1 MKKKLLLICLC
12 SLCIAVGTTAQIDIT
27 KVKADI
33 VSDGGSDSIG
43 GETAGDNDGVIVG
56 DGDQQPDTQPAPQP
70 ASQPVPVQPPQEAET
85 PAVSQPVKSSQ
96 SKKEPEKTI
105 EPQKT
110 ENPAPPEKAEDTK
123 IVDTADQKEPEKTE
137 NPASSKEPDEIEN
150 PVPSEK
156 AEDTQTVDTADQKEM
171 QKPAETIPSKEPVKE
186 KTPAIS
192 LKIIKMFG
200 ALIIGYIVAAIIVLG
215 FRTVMSPLVF
225 YMSIDMRY
233 RFAAPVRLKK
243 ASEGYQIDITK
254 IIDRYDSSTFQIRF
268 NRMVLKKLQGME
280 LTIINGEQRIAS
292 DIRSSI
298 DISI

>member
-1 MKKKLLLICLC
+1 MKKKLLLIC
-12 SLCIAVGTTAQIDIT
+12 LCIAVGTTAQIDIT

-85 PAVSQPVKSSQ
+85 PAEKQPVKSSQ

-110 ENPAPPEKAEDTK
+110 EKPAPPEELEKSAEP
-123 IVDTADQKEPEKTE
+123 APSKEPEKTE
-137 NPASSKEPDEIEN
+137 NPDPSKEPDEIEN

-156 AEDTQTVDTADQKEM
+156 VEDTQTVDTADQKEM

-254 IIDRYDSSTFQIRF
+254 IIDRYDSSTFQIHF

>member
-12 SLCIAVGTTAQIDIT
+12 SLCIAVGTQIDIT

-56 DGDQQPDTQPAPQP
+56 DGDQQPDPQPAP
-70 ASQPVPVQPPQEAET
+70 QPVPVQPPQEAET
-85 PAVSQPVKSSQ
+85 PAEKQPVKSSQ
-96 SKKEPEKTI
+96 SKKVPEKTI

-110 ENPAPPEKAEDTK
+110 EKPAPPEELEKSAEP
-123 IVDTADQKEPEKTE
+123 APSKEPEKTE
-137 NPASSKEPDEIEN
+137 NPAPSKEPEN

-156 AEDTQTVDTADQKEM
+156 AEDTPTVDTADQKEM

-200 ALIIGYIVAAIIVLG
+200 ALIIGYIVAAVIVIG

>member
-1 MKKKLLLICLC
+1 MKKQLLLICLC
-12 SLCIAVGTTAQIDIT
+12 SLCIAVGTQIDIT

-56 DGDQQPDTQPAPQP
+56 DGDQQPDPQPAP
-70 ASQPVPVQPPQEAET
+70 QPVPVQPPQEAET
-85 PAVSQPVKSSQ
+85 PAASQPVKSSQ

-110 ENPAPPEKAEDTK
+110 EKPAPPEESEKSAEP
-123 IVDTADQKEPEKTE
+123 APSKEPEKTE
-137 NPASSKEPDEIEN
+137 NPDPSKEPEKTIE
-150 PVPSEK
+150 PQKTEKPAPPEESEK
-156 AEDTQTVDTADQKEM
+156 S
-171 QKPAETIPSKEPVKE
+171 AETIPSKEPVKE

-200 ALIIGYIVAAIIVLG
+200 ALIIGYIVAAVIVIG

-243 ASEGYQIDITK
+243 APEGYQIDITK

>member
-1 MKKKLLLICLC
+1 MKKQLLLICLC
-12 SLCIAVGTTAQIDIT
+12 SLCIAVGTQIDIT

-56 DGDQQPDTQPAPQP
+56 DGDQQPDPQPAP
-70 ASQPVPVQPPQEAET
+70 QPVPVQPPQEAET
-85 PAVSQPVKSSQ
+85 PAASQPVKSSQ
-96 SKKEPEKTI
+96 SKKVPEKTI

-110 ENPAPPEKAEDTK
+110 EKPAPPEELEKSAEP
-123 IVDTADQKEPEKTE
+123 APSKEPEKTE
-137 NPASSKEPDEIEN
+137 NPAPSKEPEN

-156 AEDTQTVDTADQKEM
+156 AEDTPTVDTADQKEM
-171 QKPAETIPSKEPVKE
+171 QKPAEAIPSKEPVKE

-200 ALIIGYIVAAIIVLG
+200 ALIIGYIVAAVIVLG

>member
-1 MKKKLLLICLC
+1 MKKKLLLIC
-12 SLCIAVGTTAQIDIT
+12 LCIAVGTTAQIDIT
-27 KVKADI
+27 KVNADI

-43 GETAGDNDGVIVG
+43 GENAGDNDGVIVG

-85 PAVSQPVKSSQ
+85 PAASQPVKSSQ
-96 SKKEPEKTI
+96 SKKVPEKTI

-110 ENPAPPEKAEDTK
+110 EKPAPPEELEKSAEP
-123 IVDTADQKEPEKTE
+123 APSKEPEKTE
-137 NPASSKEPDEIEN
+137 NPAPSKEPEN

-156 AEDTQTVDTADQKEM
+156 AEDTPTVDTADQKEM

-200 ALIIGYIVAAIIVLG
+200 ALIIGYIVAAVIVIG

>member
-1 MKKKLLLICLC
+1 MKKKLLLIC
-12 SLCIAVGTTAQIDIT
+12 LCIAVGTTAQIDIT

-70 ASQPVPVQPPQEAET
+70 APQPVPVQPPQEAET
-85 PAVSQPVKSSQ
+85 PAASQPVKSSQ
-96 SKKEPEKTI
+96 SKKVPEKTI

-110 ENPAPPEKAEDTK
+110 EKPAPPEELEKSAEP
-123 IVDTADQKEPEKTE
+123 APSKEPEKTE
-137 NPASSKEPDEIEN
+137 NPAPSKEPEN

-156 AEDTQTVDTADQKEM
+156 AEDTPTVDTADQKEM
-171 QKPAETIPSKEPVKE
+171 QKPAEAIPSKEPVKE

-200 ALIIGYIVAAIIVLG
+200 ALIIGYIVAAVIVLG

>member
-12 SLCIAVGTTAQIDIT
+12 IAVGTTAQMDIT

-85 PAVSQPVKSSQ
+85 PAEKQPVKSSQ
-96 SKKEPEKTI
+96 SKKVPEKTI

-110 ENPAPPEKAEDTK
+110 EKPAPPEELEKSAEP
-123 IVDTADQKEPEKTE
+123 APSKEPEKTE
-137 NPASSKEPDEIEN
+137 NPAPSKEPEN

-171 QKPAETIPSKEPVKE
+171 QKPVETIPSKEPVKE

-200 ALIIGYIVAAIIVLG
+200 ALIIGYIVAAVIVLG
-215 FRTVMSPLVF
+215 FRTVLSPLVF

>member
-56 DGDQQPDTQPAPQP
+56 DGDQQPDQKPAP
-70 ASQPVPVQPPQEAET
+70 QPVPVQPPQEAET

-110 ENPAPPEKAEDTK
+110 ENPAPPEDSEKSAEP
-123 IVDTADQKEPEKTE
+123 APSNEPEKTE
-137 NPASSKEPDEIEN
+137 NPAPSKEPDEIEN
-150 PVPSEK
+150 PATSEK
-156 AEDTQTVDTADQKEM
+156 AEDTQTVDTADQKE
-171 QKPAETIPSKEPVKE
+171 PVKE
-186 KTPAIS
+186 KTPAIRM
-192 LKIIKMFG
+192 KIIKMFG

-215 FRTVMSPLVF
+215 FRTVKSPLVF

-280 LTIINGEQRIAS
+280 LTIINGEQHIAS

-298 DISI
+298 DVSI

>member
-1 MKKKLLLICLC
+1 MKKKLLLIC
-12 SLCIAVGTTAQIDIT
+12 LCIAVGTTAQIDIT

-85 PAVSQPVKSSQ
+85 PAASQPVKSSQ

-110 ENPAPPEKAEDTK
+110 EKPAPPEESEKSAEP
-123 IVDTADQKEPEKTE
+123 APSKEPEKTE
-137 NPASSKEPDEIEN
+137 NPDPSKEPEKTIE
-150 PVPSEK
+150 PQKTEKPAPPEESEK
-156 AEDTQTVDTADQKEM
+156 S
-171 QKPAETIPSKEPVKE
+171 AETIPSKEPVKE

-200 ALIIGYIVAAIIVLG
+200 ALIIGYIVAAVIVIG

-243 ASEGYQIDITK
+243 APEGYQIDITK

>member
-12 SLCIAVGTTAQIDIT
+12 SLCIAAVGTTAEIDIT
-27 KVKADI
+27 VKADI

-70 ASQPVPVQPPQEAET
+70 APQEAET
-85 PAVSQPVKSSQ
+85 PAEKQPVKSSQ

-110 ENPAPPEKAEDTK
+110 ENPASPEESEKSAETDPS
-123 IVDTADQKEPEKTE
+123 KEPEKTE
-137 NPASSKEPDEIEN
+137 NPAPSKEPDEIEN
-150 PVPSEK
+150 PAPSEK
-156 AEDTQTVDTADQKEM
+156 AEDTKTVDTADQKEK
-171 QKPAETIPSKEPVKE
+171 QKTAETIPSKKPVKE

-280 LTIINGEQRIAS
+280 LTIINGEQHIAS
-292 DIRSSI
+292 DIRTSI
-298 DISI
+298 DVSI

>member
-56 DGDQQPDTQPAPQP
+56 DGDQQPDPQPAP
-70 ASQPVPVQPPQEAET
+70 QPVPVQPPQEAET
-85 PAVSQPVKSSQ
+85 PAASQPVKSSQ
-96 SKKEPEKTI
+96 SKKVPEKTI

-110 ENPAPPEKAEDTK
+110 EKPAPPEELEKSAEP
-123 IVDTADQKEPEKTE
+123 APSKEPEKTE
-137 NPASSKEPDEIEN
+137 NPAPSKEPDEIEN

-171 QKPAETIPSKEPVKE
+171 QKPVETIPSKEPVKE

-200 ALIIGYIVAAIIVLG
+200 ALIIGYIVAAVIVLG
-215 FRTVMSPLVF
+215 FRTVLSPLVF

>member
-1 MKKKLLLICLC
+1 MKKQLLLICLC
-12 SLCIAVGTTAQIDIT
+12 SLCIAVGTQIDIT

-56 DGDQQPDTQPAPQP
+56 DGDQQPDPQLAP
-70 ASQPVPVQPPQEAET
+70 QPVPVQPPQEAET
-85 PAVSQPVKSSQ
+85 PAASQPVKSSQ

-110 ENPAPPEKAEDTK
+110 EKPAPPEE
-123 IVDTADQKEPEKTE
+123 
-137 NPASSKEPDEIEN
+137 
-150 PVPSEK
+150 SEK
-156 AEDTQTVDTADQKEM
+156 S
-171 QKPAETIPSKEPVKE
+171 AETIPSKEPVKE

-200 ALIIGYIVAAIIVLG
+200 ALIIGYIVAAVIVIG

-243 ASEGYQIDITK
+243 APEGYQIDITK

>member
-12 SLCIAVGTTAQIDIT
+12 SLCIAVGTTAQMDIT

-70 ASQPVPVQPPQEAET
+70 APQEAET
-85 PAVSQPVKSSQ
+85 PAEKQPVKSSQ

-110 ENPAPPEKAEDTK
+110 EKSAEPAPS
-123 IVDTADQKEPEKTE
+123 KEPEKTE
-137 NPASSKEPDEIEN
+137 NPAPSKEPDEIEN

-171 QKPAETIPSKEPVKE
+171 QKPVETIPSKEPVKE
-186 KTPAIS
+186 KKLAIS

-200 ALIIGYIVAAIIVLG
+200 ALIIGYIVAAVIVLG
-215 FRTVMSPLVF
+215 FRTVLSPLVF

-254 IIDRYDSSTFQIRF
+254 IIDRYDSSTFRVRF

-298 DISI
+298 DVSI

>member
-12 SLCIAVGTTAQIDIT
+12 SLCIAVGTQIDIT

-85 PAVSQPVKSSQ
+85 PAEKQPVKSSQ
-96 SKKEPEKTI
+96 KI

-110 ENPAPPEKAEDTK
+110 EKPAPPEESEKSAEP
-123 IVDTADQKEPEKTE
+123 APSKEPEKTE
-137 NPASSKEPDEIEN
+137 NPAPSKEPDEIEN

-215 FRTVMSPLVF
+215 FRTVLSPLVF
-225 YMSIDMRY
+225 FVSIDMRY

-243 ASEGYQIDITK
+243 ASEGYQIDMTK

>member
-12 SLCIAVGTTAQIDIT
+12 SLCIAVGTQIDIT

-33 VSDGGSDSIG
+33 VSDGGSDFIG

-56 DGDQQPDTQPAPQP
+56 DGDQQPDPQPAP
-70 ASQPVPVQPPQEAET
+70 QPVPVQPPQEAET
-85 PAVSQPVKSSQ
+85 PAASQPVKSSQ

-110 ENPAPPEKAEDTK
+110 EKPAPPEELEKSAEP
-123 IVDTADQKEPEKTE
+123 APSKEPEKTE
-137 NPASSKEPDEIEN
+137 NPAPSKEPEN
-150 PVPSEK
+150 PP
-156 AEDTQTVDTADQKEM
+156 TVDTADQKEM

-233 RFAAPVRLKK
+233 RLAAPVRLKK
-243 ASEGYQIDITK
+243 SSEGYQIDITK
-254 IIDRYDSSTFQIRF
+254 IIDRYDSSTFRVRF
-268 NRMVLKKLQGME
+268 NRMVLKKLQGMD
-280 LTIINGEQRIAS
+280 LTIVNGEQHIAS

-298 DISI
+298 DVSI

>member
-12 SLCIAVGTTAQIDIT
+12 SLCIAVGTQIDIT

-56 DGDQQPDTQPAPQP
+56 DGDQQPDPQPAP
-70 ASQPVPVQPPQEAET
+70 QPVPVQPPQEAET
-85 PAVSQPVKSSQ
+85 PAEKQPVKSSQ
-96 SKKEPEKTI
+96 SKKVPEMEKSA
-105 EPQKT
+105 E
-110 ENPAPPEKAEDTK
+110 PAPS
-123 IVDTADQKEPEKTE
+123 KEPEKTE
-137 NPASSKEPDEIEN
+137 NPAPSKEPEN

-156 AEDTQTVDTADQKEM
+156 AEDTPTVDTADQKEM

-200 ALIIGYIVAAIIVLG
+200 ALIIGYIVAAVIVIG

>member
-1 MKKKLLLICLC
+1 MKKQLLLICLC
-12 SLCIAVGTTAQIDIT
+12 SLCIAVGTQIDIT

-56 DGDQQPDTQPAPQP
+56 DGDQQPDPQPAP
-70 ASQPVPVQPPQEAET
+70 QPVPVQPPQEAET
-85 PAVSQPVKSSQ
+85 PAASQPVKSSQ
-96 SKKEPEKTI
+96 SKKVPEKTI

-110 ENPAPPEKAEDTK
+110 EKPAPPEELEKSAEP
-123 IVDTADQKEPEKTE
+123 APSKEPEKTE
-137 NPASSKEPDEIEN
+137 NPAPSKEPEN

-156 AEDTQTVDTADQKEM
+156 AEDTPTVDTADQKEM

-200 ALIIGYIVAAIIVLG
+200 ALIIGYIVAAVIVLG

-225 YMSIDMRY
+225 YMTIDMRY

>member
-12 SLCIAVGTTAQIDIT
+12 SLCIAVGTQIDIT

-56 DGDQQPDTQPAPQP
+56 DGDQQPDPQPAP
-70 ASQPVPVQPPQEAET
+70 QPVPVQPPQEAET
-85 PAVSQPVKSSQ
+85 PAASQPVKSSQ
-96 SKKEPEKTI
+96 SKKVPEKTI

-110 ENPAPPEKAEDTK
+110 EKPAPPEELEKSAEP
-123 IVDTADQKEPEKTE
+123 APSKEPEKTE
-137 NPASSKEPDEIEN
+137 NPAPSKEPEN

-156 AEDTQTVDTADQKEM
+156 AEDTPTVDTADQKEM

-200 ALIIGYIVAAIIVLG
+200 ALIIGYIVAAVIVLG

-243 ASEGYQIDITK
+243 ASEGYQIDMTK

>member
-1 MKKKLLLICLC
+1 MKKQLLLICLC
-12 SLCIAVGTTAQIDIT
+12 SLCIAAVGTTAEIDIT
-27 KVKADI
+27 VKADI

-56 DGDQQPDTQPAPQP
+56 DGDQQPDPQPAP
-70 ASQPVPVQPPQEAET
+70 QPVPVQPPQEAET
-85 PAVSQPVKSSQ
+85 PAASQPVKSSQ
-96 SKKEPEKTI
+96 SKKVPEKTI

-110 ENPAPPEKAEDTK
+110 EKPAPPEELEKSAEP
-123 IVDTADQKEPEKTE
+123 APSKEPEKTE
-137 NPASSKEPDEIEN
+137 NPAPSKEPEN

-156 AEDTQTVDTADQKEM
+156 AEDTPTVDTADQKEM

-200 ALIIGYIVAAIIVLG
+200 ALIIGYIVAAVIVLG
-215 FRTVMSPLVF
+215 FRTVLSPLVF

>member
-1 MKKKLLLICLC
+1 MKKQLLLICLC
-12 SLCIAVGTTAQIDIT
+12 SLCIAVGTQIDIT

-56 DGDQQPDTQPAPQP
+56 DGDQQPDPQPAP
-70 ASQPVPVQPPQEAET
+70 QPVPVQPPQEAET
-85 PAVSQPVKSSQ
+85 PAASQPVKSSQ

-110 ENPAPPEKAEDTK
+110 EKPAPPEELEKSAEP
-123 IVDTADQKEPEKTE
+123 APSKEPEKTE
-137 NPASSKEPDEIEN
+137 NPAPSKEPEN
-150 PVPSEK
+150 PP
-156 AEDTQTVDTADQKEM
+156 TVDTADQKEM

-200 ALIIGYIVAAIIVLG
+200 ALIIGYIVAVVIVLG

>member
-1 MKKKLLLICLC
+1 MKKKLLLIC
-12 SLCIAVGTTAQIDIT
+12 LCIAVGTTAQIDIT

-85 PAVSQPVKSSQ
+85 PAEKQPVKSSQ

-110 ENPAPPEKAEDTK
+110 EKPAPPEELEKSAEP
-123 IVDTADQKEPEKTE
+123 APSKEPEKTE
-137 NPASSKEPDEIEN
+137 NPDPSKEPDEIEN

-156 AEDTQTVDTADQKEM
+156 AEDTQTVDTADQ
-171 QKPAETIPSKEPVKE
+171 KEPVKE

-200 ALIIGYIVAAIIVLG
+200 ALIIGYIVAAVIVLG
-215 FRTVMSPLVF
+215 FRTVLSPLVF

-233 RFAAPVRLKK
+233 RYAAPVRLKK

-254 IIDRYDSSTFQIRF
+254 IIDRYDSNTFQIRF
-268 NRMVLKKLQGME
+268 NRMVLKKLQGMD

>member
-1 MKKKLLLICLC
+1 MKKQLLLICLC
-12 SLCIAVGTTAQIDIT
+12 SLCIAVGTQIDIT

-56 DGDQQPDTQPAPQP
+56 DGDQQPDPQPAP
-70 ASQPVPVQPPQEAET
+70 QPVPVQPPQEAET
-85 PAVSQPVKSSQ
+85 PAASQPVKSSQ
-96 SKKEPEKTI
+96 SKKVPEKTI

-110 ENPAPPEKAEDTK
+110 EKPAPPEELEKSAEP
-123 IVDTADQKEPEKTE
+123 APSKEPEKTE
-137 NPASSKEPDEIEN
+137 NPAPSKEPEN

-156 AEDTQTVDTADQKEM
+156 AEDTPTVDTADQKEM
-171 QKPAETIPSKEPVKE
+171 QKPAEAIPSKEPVKE

-200 ALIIGYIVAAIIVLG
+200 ALIIGYIVAAVIVLG
-215 FRTVMSPLVF
+215 FKTVMSPLVF

>member
-1 MKKKLLLICLC
+1 MKKQLLLICLC
-12 SLCIAVGTTAQIDIT
+12 SLCIAVGTQIDIT

-56 DGDQQPDTQPAPQP
+56 DGDQQPDPQPAP
-70 ASQPVPVQPPQEAET
+70 QPVPVQPPQEAET
-85 PAVSQPVKSSQ
+85 PAASQPVKSSQ
-96 SKKEPEKTI
+96 SKKVPEKTI

-110 ENPAPPEKAEDTK
+110 EKPAPPEELEKSAEP
-123 IVDTADQKEPEKTE
+123 APSKEPEKTE
-137 NPASSKEPDEIEN
+137 NPAPSKEPEN

-156 AEDTQTVDTADQKEM
+156 AEDTPTVDTADQKEM

-200 ALIIGYIVAAIIVLG
+200 ALIIGYIVAVVIVLG

-280 LTIINGEQRIAS
+280 LTIINGVQRIAS

>member
-12 SLCIAVGTTAQIDIT
+12 SLCIAVGTQIDIT

-56 DGDQQPDTQPAPQP
+56 DGDQQPDPQPAP
-70 ASQPVPVQPPQEAET
+70 QPVPVQPPQEAET
-85 PAVSQPVKSSQ
+85 PAASQPVKSSQ
-96 SKKEPEKTI
+96 SKKVPEKTI

-110 ENPAPPEKAEDTK
+110 EKPAPPEELEKSAEP
-123 IVDTADQKEPEKTE
+123 APSKEPEKTE
-137 NPASSKEPDEIEN
+137 NPAPSKEPEN

-156 AEDTQTVDTADQKEM
+156 AEDTPTVDTADQKEM

-200 ALIIGYIVAAIIVLG
+200 ALIIGYIVAAVIVIG

-280 LTIINGEQRIAS
+280 LTIINGVQRIAS

>member
-1 MKKKLLLICLC
+1 MKKQLLLICLC
-12 SLCIAVGTTAQIDIT
+12 SLCIAAVGTTAEIDIT
-27 KVKADI
+27 VKADI

-56 DGDQQPDTQPAPQP
+56 DGDQQPDPQPAP
-70 ASQPVPVQPPQEAET
+70 QPVPVQPPQEAET
-85 PAVSQPVKSSQ
+85 PAASQPVKSSQ
-96 SKKEPEKTI
+96 SKKVPEKTI

-110 ENPAPPEKAEDTK
+110 EKPAPPEELEKSAEP
-123 IVDTADQKEPEKTE
+123 APSKEPEKTE
-137 NPASSKEPDEIEN
+137 NPAPSKEPEN

-156 AEDTQTVDTADQKEM
+156 AEDTPTVDTADQKEM

-200 ALIIGYIVAAIIVLG
+200 ALIIGYIVAAVIVLG
-215 FRTVMSPLVF
+215 FRTVLSPLVF

-268 NRMVLKKLQGME
+268 NRMVLKKLQA
-280 LTIINGEQRIAS
+280 LIPQTIMRRQYTKVMVRMVL
-292 DIRSSI
+292 RSSLRL
-298 DISI
+298 

>member
-1 MKKKLLLICLC
+1 MKKQLLLICLC
-12 SLCIAVGTTAQIDIT
+12 SLCIAVGTQIDIT

-56 DGDQQPDTQPAPQP
+56 DGDQQPDPQPAP
-70 ASQPVPVQPPQEAET
+70 QPVPVQPPQEAET
-85 PAVSQPVKSSQ
+85 PAASQPVKSSQ
-96 SKKEPEKTI
+96 SKKVPEKTI

-110 ENPAPPEKAEDTK
+110 EKPAPPEELEKSAEP
-123 IVDTADQKEPEKTE
+123 APSKEPEKTE
-137 NPASSKEPDEIEN
+137 NPAPSKEPEN

-156 AEDTQTVDTADQKEM
+156 AEDTPTVDTADQKEM

-200 ALIIGYIVAAIIVLG
+200 ALIIGYIVAAVIVLG

>member
-12 SLCIAVGTTAQIDIT
+12 SLCIAAVGTTAEIDIT
-27 KVKADI
+27 VKADI

-56 DGDQQPDTQPAPQP
+56 DGDQQPDPQPAP
-70 ASQPVPVQPPQEAET
+70 QPVPVQPPQEAET
-85 PAVSQPVKSSQ
+85 PAASQPVKSSQ
-96 SKKEPEKTI
+96 SKKVPEKTI

-110 ENPAPPEKAEDTK
+110 EKPAPPEELEKSAEP
-123 IVDTADQKEPEKTE
+123 APSKEPEKTE
-137 NPASSKEPDEIEN
+137 NPAPSKEPEN

-156 AEDTQTVDTADQKEM
+156 AEDTPTVDTADQKEM

-200 ALIIGYIVAAIIVLG
+200 ALIIGYIVAAVIVLG
-215 FRTVMSPLVF
+215 FRTVLSPLVF

>member
-12 SLCIAVGTTAQIDIT
+12 SLCIAAVGTTAEIDIT
-27 KVKADI
+27 VKADI

-56 DGDQQPDTQPAPQP
+56 DGDQQPDPQPAP
-70 ASQPVPVQPPQEAET
+70 QPVPVQPPQEAET
-85 PAVSQPVKSSQ
+85 PAASQPVKSSQ
-96 SKKEPEKTI
+96 SKKVPEKTI

-110 ENPAPPEKAEDTK
+110 EKPAPPEELEKSAEP
-123 IVDTADQKEPEKTE
+123 APSKEPEKTE
-137 NPASSKEPDEIEN
+137 NPAPSKEPEN

-156 AEDTQTVDTADQKEM
+156 AEDTPTVDTADQKEM

-200 ALIIGYIVAAIIVLG
+200 ALIIGYIVAAVIVLG

>member
-1 MKKKLLLICLC
+1 MKKKLLLIC
-12 SLCIAVGTTAQIDIT
+12 LCIAVGTTAQIDIT

-56 DGDQQPDTQPAPQP
+56 DGDQQPDPQPAP
-70 ASQPVPVQPPQEAET
+70 QPVPVQPPQEAET
-85 PAVSQPVKSSQ
+85 PAASQPVKSSQ
-96 SKKEPEKTI
+96 SKKVPEKTI

-110 ENPAPPEKAEDTK
+110 EKPAPSEELEKSAEP
-123 IVDTADQKEPEKTE
+123 APSKEPEKTE
-137 NPASSKEPDEIEN
+137 NPAPSKEPEN

-156 AEDTQTVDTADQKEM
+156 AEDTPTVDTADQKEM

-254 IIDRYDSSTFQIRF
+254 IIDRYDSSTFQIHF

>member
-12 SLCIAVGTTAQIDIT
+12 SLCIAVGTQIDIT

-56 DGDQQPDTQPAPQP
+56 DGDQQPDPQPAP
-70 ASQPVPVQPPQEAET
+70 QPVPVQPPQEAET
-85 PAVSQPVKSSQ
+85 PAASQPVKSSQ

-110 ENPAPPEKAEDTK
+110 EKPAPPEELEKSAEP
-123 IVDTADQKEPEKTE
+123 APSKEPEKTE
-137 NPASSKEPDEIEN
+137 NPAPSKEPEN
-150 PVPSEK
+150 PP
-156 AEDTQTVDTADQKEM
+156 TVDIADQKEM

-200 ALIIGYIVAAIIVLG
+200 ALIIGYLVAAIIVLG

-233 RFAAPVRLKK
+233 RLAAPVRLKK
-243 ASEGYQIDITK
+243 SSEGYQIDITK
-254 IIDRYDSSTFQIRF
+254 IIDRYDSSTFRVRF
-268 NRMVLKKLQGME
+268 NRMVLKKLQGMD
-280 LTIINGEQRIAS
+280 LTIINGEQHIAS

-298 DISI
+298 DVSI

>member
-1 MKKKLLLICLC
+1 MKKKLLLIC
-12 SLCIAVGTTAQIDIT
+12 LCIAVGTTAQIDIT

-43 GETAGDNDGVIVG
+43 GENAGDNDGVIVG
-56 DGDQQPDTQPAPQP
+56 DGDQQPDPQPAP
-70 ASQPVPVQPPQEAET
+70 QPVPVQPPQEAET
-85 PAVSQPVKSSQ
+85 PAEKQPVKSSQ

-110 ENPAPPEKAEDTK
+110 EKPAPPEESEKSAEP
-123 IVDTADQKEPEKTE
+123 APSKEPEKTE
-137 NPASSKEPDEIEN
+137 NPDPSKEPDEIEN

-200 ALIIGYIVAAIIVLG
+200 ALIIGYIVAAVIVLG
-215 FRTVMSPLVF
+215 FRTVLSPLVF

-268 NRMVLKKLQGME
+268 NRMVLKKLQGMD

>member
-12 SLCIAVGTTAQIDIT
+12 SLCIAAVGTTAEIDIT
-27 KVKADI
+27 VKADI

-56 DGDQQPDTQPAPQP
+56 DGDQQPDPQPAP
-70 ASQPVPVQPPQEAET
+70 QPVPVQPPQEAET
-85 PAVSQPVKSSQ
+85 PAASQPVKSSQ
-96 SKKEPEKTI
+96 SKKVPEKTI

-110 ENPAPPEKAEDTK
+110 EKPAPPEELEKSAEP
-123 IVDTADQKEPEKTE
+123 APSKEPEKTE
-137 NPASSKEPDEIEN
+137 NPAPSKEPEN

-156 AEDTQTVDTADQKEM
+156 AEDTPTVDTADQKEM

-200 ALIIGYIVAAIIVLG
+200 ALIIGYIVAAVIVLG
-215 FRTVMSPLVF
+215 FRTVLSPLVF

-298 DISI
+298 DVSI

>member
-1 MKKKLLLICLC
+1 MKKQLLLICLC
-12 SLCIAVGTTAQIDIT
+12 SLCIAVGTQIDIT

-56 DGDQQPDTQPAPQP
+56 DGDQQPDPQPAP
-70 ASQPVPVQPPQEAET
+70 QPVPVQPPQEAET
-85 PAVSQPVKSSQ
+85 PAASQPVKSSQ
-96 SKKEPEKTI
+96 SKKVPEKTI

-110 ENPAPPEKAEDTK
+110 EKPAPPEELEKSAEP
-123 IVDTADQKEPEKTE
+123 APSKEPEKTE
-137 NPASSKEPDEIEN
+137 NPAPSKEPEN

-156 AEDTQTVDTADQKEM
+156 AEDTPTVDTADQKEM
-171 QKPAETIPSKEPVKE
+171 QKPAEAIPSKEPVKE

-200 ALIIGYIVAAIIVLG
+200 ALIIGYIVAAVIVLG

-268 NRMVLKKLQGME
+268 NRMVKKKLQGME

>member
-56 DGDQQPDTQPAPQP
+56 DGDQQPDPQPAP
-70 ASQPVPVQPPQEAET
+70 QPVPVQPPQEAET
-85 PAVSQPVKSSQ
+85 PAASQPVKSSQ
-96 SKKEPEKTI
+96 SKKVPEKTI

-110 ENPAPPEKAEDTK
+110 EKPAPPEELEKSAEP
-123 IVDTADQKEPEKTE
+123 APSKEPEKTE
-137 NPASSKEPDEIEN
+137 NPAPSKEPEN

-156 AEDTQTVDTADQKEM
+156 AEDTPTVDTADQKEM
-171 QKPAETIPSKEPVKE
+171 QKPVETIPSKEPVKE
-186 KTPAIS
+186 KTSAIS

-254 IIDRYDSSTFQIRF
+254 IIDRYDSSTFRVRF
-268 NRMVLKKLQGME
+268 NRMVLKKLQGMD
-280 LTIINGEQRIAS
+280 LTIINGEQHIAS

-298 DISI
+298 DVSI

>member
-1 MKKKLLLICLC
+1 MKKQLLLICLC
-12 SLCIAVGTTAQIDIT
+12 SLCIAVGTQIDIT

-56 DGDQQPDTQPAPQP
+56 DGDQQPDPQPAP
-70 ASQPVPVQPPQEAET
+70 QPVPVQPPQEAET
-85 PAVSQPVKSSQ
+85 PAASQPVKSSQ
-96 SKKEPEKTI
+96 SKKVPEKTI

-110 ENPAPPEKAEDTK
+110 EKPAPPEELEKSAEP
-123 IVDTADQKEPEKTE
+123 APSKEPEKTE
-137 NPASSKEPDEIEN
+137 NPAPSKEPEN

-156 AEDTQTVDTADQKEM
+156 AEDTPTVDTADQKEM

-200 ALIIGYIVAAIIVLG
+200 ALIIGYIVAAVIVLG

-280 LTIINGEQRIAS
+280 LTIINGEQHIAS
-292 DIRSSI
+292 DIRTSI
-298 DISI
+298 DVSI

>member
-12 SLCIAVGTTAQIDIT
+12 SLCIAVGTQIDIT

-56 DGDQQPDTQPAPQP
+56 DGDQQPDPQPAP
-70 ASQPVPVQPPQEAET
+70 QPVPVQPPQEAET
-85 PAVSQPVKSSQ
+85 PAASQPVKSSQ

-110 ENPAPPEKAEDTK
+110 EKPAPPEELEKSAEP
-123 IVDTADQKEPEKTE
+123 APSKEPEKTE
-137 NPASSKEPDEIEN
+137 NPAPSKEPEN
-150 PVPSEK
+150 PP
-156 AEDTQTVDTADQKEM
+156 TVDTADQKEM

-200 ALIIGYIVAAIIVLG
+200 ALIIGYLVAAIIVLG

-233 RFAAPVRLKK
+233 RLAAPVRLKK
-243 ASEGYQIDITK
+243 SSEGYQIDITK
-254 IIDRYDSSTFQIRF
+254 IIDRYDSSTFRVRF
-268 NRMVLKKLQGME
+268 NRMVLKKLQGMD
-280 LTIINGEQRIAS
+280 LTIINGEQHIAS

-298 DISI
+298 DVSI

>member
-1 MKKKLLLICLC
+1 MKKKLLLIC
-12 SLCIAVGTTAQIDIT
+12 LCIAVGTTAQIDIT

-85 PAVSQPVKSSQ
+85 PAEKQPVKSSQ

-110 ENPAPPEKAEDTK
+110 EKPAPPEEL
-123 IVDTADQKEPEKTE
+123 EK
-137 NPASSKEPDEIEN
+137 S
-150 PVPSEK
+150 
-156 AEDTQTVDTADQKEM
+156 
-171 QKPAETIPSKEPVKE
+171 AETIPSKEPVKE

-243 ASEGYQIDITK
+243 APEGYQIDITK

-268 NRMVLKKLQGME
+268 NRMVLKKLQGMD

>member
-1 MKKKLLLICLC
+1 MKKQLLLICLC
-12 SLCIAVGTTAQIDIT
+12 SLCIAVGTQIDIT

-56 DGDQQPDTQPAPQP
+56 DGDQQPDPQPAP
-70 ASQPVPVQPPQEAET
+70 QPVPVQPPQEAET
-85 PAVSQPVKSSQ
+85 PAASQPVKSSQ
-96 SKKEPEKTI
+96 SKKVPEKTI

-110 ENPAPPEKAEDTK
+110 EKPAPPEELEKSAEP
-123 IVDTADQKEPEKTE
+123 APSKEPEKTE
-137 NPASSKEPDEIEN
+137 NPASSKEPEN

-156 AEDTQTVDTADQKEM
+156 AEDTPTVDTADQKEM

-200 ALIIGYIVAAIIVLG
+200 ALIIGYIVAAVIVLG
-215 FRTVMSPLVF
+215 FRTVMSPLGF